1 MRIGHELRRL
11 ALIGAVTFLLCAPVV
26 AQDTGGNAGQQGGQL
41 GRQLIDQAH
50 APVLNESGGRH
61 EAGSVR
67 IGDQELQIGELL
79 PGATRSS
86 MDQVKSRRDDD
97 VRELERQGIAQYNRV
112 AREEGSAGEAARAVF
127 DVSTNS
133 AGAAHPDV
141 QWLLDQGVATDPIA
155 ESFADCEATAQF
167 IPGDTIQST
176 IYSSESCTVGPGSNG
191 GGSAVCGRGYSFEIH
206 WPNGYNPDRPHCP
219 PLVNDGT
226 DIIDDRWNDRC
237 NRYEVTW
244 HSSGTSQCEQ
254 AAELAACQ
262 MQWECTA
269 EGSFEIE
276 NGIFLDEDTFDRFG
290 IPPLFPGAPNTCR
303 AARASLACPVCV
315 ENDDGSQ
322 HSCSMVDVSGSE
334 GSTCQALDQDAS
346 CRQVGTTCVLRDE
359 QTGQCALTS
368 RRYSCERPRQI
379 DNTVVLLGNSCNA
392 QIQCVD
398 GSCND
403 LEGLDGPPGMSM
415 QEAMARMVVTETMLT
430 DKSYDADSIPP
441 GDGSGQ
447 PTPEQQRAMEQIQ
460 LFRGEQLTCQRG
472 YAGLVDC
479 CGRTQTDAHELYWS
493 IYQRVSRD
501 RQAARQADEGGQSA
515 YDLWQQGNAGYD
527 SLSNPFTSLRDN
539 VMGGSDRPVDA
550 VTMTIWE
557 EFIARAREEIR
568 PSLSPSWMCSD
579 SEFDLAIQ
587 REVDM
592 CSYAGTYCSQRV
604 LGACLK
610 RRESYC
616 CYNSPM
622 SKELRASAEPGGE
635 LNHGDARR
643 ADCSGLQIDEL
654 DRINWDAID
663 FTRLAGNMAE
673 GGAFDRTNDPAH
685 AEANF
690 TGSGQSGSMGRDRQS
705 LGERSEDRLSSFD
718 ADDTRR
724 SIGQDVS
731 TMDYRVQTQAQ
742 SGPARLSFTSGTARG
757 RSGHPIMVMIGRE
770 GSSGPA
776 SAQVTV
782 VGGSP
787 ETAGFWQETVYWGA
801 GDTSTHSVTL
811 MPPAGARGQVVLE
824 LSAME
829 GSVSGH
835 AQILV
840 HVE

>member
-1 MRIGHELRRL
+1 MRIGHEIHRKILIAA
-11 ALIGAVTFLLCAPVV
+11 ALLVLCAP
-26 AQDTGGNAGQQGGQL
+26 AWSQDTGNSTGQEGG
-41 GRQLIDQAH
+41 RFARELIDRAQ
-50 APVLNESGGRH
+50 APVLNETGGRND
-61 EAGSVR
+61 AGTVV

-86 MDQVKSRRDDD
+86 MDQVKSSTRTDD
-97 VRELERQGIAQYNRV
+97 VRELERQGTAEYNRV

-127 DVSTNS
+127 DASGNS

-141 QWLLDQGVATDPIA
+141 QWLVEQGLVSDPLA
-155 ESFADCEATAQF
+155 ESFADCEATAEF

-176 IYSSESCTVGPGSNG
+176 IYSSESCTVGLGPDAG
-191 GGSAVCGRGYSFEIH
+191 GAAICGREHRFRVE
-206 WPNGYNPDRPHCP
+206 WLEVYNPDLPLCP
-219 PLVNDGT
+219 PLLNDT
-226 DIIDDRWNDRC
+226 PDIGDGRWQGSC
-237 NRYEVTW
+237 NRYKVVRETM
-244 HSSGTSQCEQ
+244 GTGQCED
-254 AAELAACQ
+254 AAAAAGCQ
-262 MQWECTA
+262 MEWECTA
-269 EGSFEIE
+269 EGDFEIE
-276 NGIFLDEDTFDRFG
+276 HGIFGNEDLFDRLG
-290 IPPLFPGAPNTCR
+290 IPALFPGAPKTCR
-303 AARASLACPVCV
+303 AARSRLTCPVCI

-322 HSCSMVDVSGSE
+322 HSCSMVDVTGSE
-334 GSTCQALDQDAS
+334 GSTCSALDQDAS

-379 DNTVVLLGNSCNA
+379 NSTVVMMGNTCNA
-392 QIQCVD
+392 QVQCAD
-398 GSCND
+398 GSCSD
-403 LEGLDGPPGMSM
+403 LEGLDGPPGMNM
-415 QEAMARMVVTETMLT
+415 QEAMARMAVTETMLT
-430 DKSYDADSIPP
+430 DRSTPDEIPP

-447 PTPEQQRAMEQIQ
+447 PTAEQQRMMEQIQ
-460 LFRGEQLTCQRG
+460 LFKGEQWTCQRG

-493 IYQRVSRD
+493 IYQRVTRD
-501 RQAARQADEGGQSA
+501 RQASQLSEEDGQSA
-515 YDLWQQGNAGYD
+515 YELWQEGGAGYD
-527 SLSNPFTSLRDN
+527 SLSNPFTSLREN
-539 VMGGSDRPVDA
+539 VMGGSDRPVEA

-622 SKELRASAEPGGE
+622 SKALRASAEPGGE
-635 LNHGDARR
+635 LQHGDAKN
-643 ADCSGLQIDEL
+643 ADCSGLQIEEL

-673 GGAFDRTNDPAH
+673 GGAFDRANDPAN
-685 AEANF
+685 AEANY
-690 TGSGQSGSMGRDRQS
+690 TGSGQSGAMAQGRQS
-705 LGERSEDRLSSFD
+705 LGDRSMERLDSFD
-718 ADDTRR
+718 GDSTRQ
-724 SIGQDVS
+724 SIGQDVAS
-731 TMDYRVQTQAQ
+731 RDYRAKTQAQ
-742 SGPARLSFTSGTARG
+742 SGPARLSFTSGTTRG
-757 RSGHPIMVMIGRE
+757 QAGRPIIVSVGRQ

-787 ETAGFWQETVYWGA
+787 ETAGFWQETLYWGA
-801 GDTSTHSVTL
+801 GDTTSRSVTL
-811 MPPAGARGQVVLE
+811 MPPLGASGQVLLE
-824 LSAME
+824 LTALE
-829 GSVSGH
+829 GSVAGH

-840 HVE
+840 DVE